1 MILGTIGSKAADDT
15 DDMDVSTFV
24 PPKILEKKTPIY
36 PLSAINDGIEAWV
49 YLHFMVDAEGKV
61 TDINV
66 IDSIGGL
73 EFETSAI
80 AALRESAY
88 APATEGG
95 VPVSASRVFKIKF
108 ELGSSP
114 REARSEFMS
123 QMGKLLINAMQ
134 ESPSVIR
141 TELEELR
148 TQARSLHEFSLLD
161 TIEFIYYRRWGT
173 LEGQLHVLRRGLAYE
188 STSSFRS
195 DEDIASYLQIMFM
208 FEVDLKYYQ
217 DALSTYKKL
226 KRLRPDL
233 DDKCDACEAYHTKV
247 LEIKQDRVPFTKTAK
262 LDDMGRWNYAL
273 LWSNFFLEL
282 EEPPAK
288 DLMVRCERESVM
300 FKYEP
305 DREYVVSDSS
315 GDCILFVEGTP
326 NTSIKLR
333 QL

>member
-1 MILGTIGSKAADDT
+1 MILGTVGTSAADDAV
-15 DDMDVSTFV
+15 DVEVSTFI
-24 PPKILEKKTPIY
+24 PPKLLELKTPIY
-36 PLSAINDGIEAWV
+36 PEAALQEEIEAWV

-66 IDSIGGL
+66 IDSIGGV

-80 AALRESAY
+80 AALRESTY
-88 APATEGG
+88 APATEVG
-95 VPVSASRVFKIKF
+95 VPVSASRVFKTKF
-108 ELGSSP
+108 EVGSSP
-114 REARSEFMS
+114 REATSEFMS

-173 LEGQLHVLRRGLAYE
+173 LEGQLQVLRRGLAYE
-188 STSSFRS
+188 STSSFLS
-195 DEDIASYLQIMFM
+195 DDDIAKSLQIMFL

-233 DDKCDACEAYHTKV
+233 DDICDACEAYHTKV
-247 LEIKQDRVPFTKTAK
+247 LEIKQDRIPFTKTAK
-262 LDDMGRWNYAL
+262 LDEAGRWNYAL
-273 LWSNFFLEL
+273 LWSEFSIEL
-282 EEPPAK
+282 EKPIAK
-288 DLMVRCERESVM
+288 DLRVRCERESVT

-305 DREYVVSDSS
+305 DRLYSLPYSS
-315 GDCILFVEGTP
+315 RDCILFVEGTP
-326 NTSIKLR
+326 NTPIRLH